1 MSLSHEKPAKGAIVE
16 YKERRNVEDNS
27 SETATTNENCKNA
40 SKAINPKK
48 LLVCFAVGAVIALAL
63 LLAKGV
69 FDTQD
74 AKDTVRIVCDAFFA
88 AGAML
93 LVAGALVW
101 TFDNGITDGLT
112 YSARTML
119 NLRKKDY
126 ENNERESY
134 SAYRERKHRNKGT
147 VKEFLISGGA
157 YFIVSVALL
166 VVYNNL

>member
-1 MSLSHEKPAKGAIVE
+1 MSLNHEKPAKGAVM
-16 YKERRNVEDNS
+16 EDN
-27 SETATTNENCKNA
+27 ETRNIEERTNETTKIP
-40 SKAINPKK
+40 SKAIKAKK

-74 AKDTVRIVCDAFFA
+74 AKDTARIVCDAFFA
-88 AGAML
+88 AGAIL

-126 ENNERESY
+126 ETNERESY
-134 SAYRERKHRNKGT
+134 SAYRERKHKNKGT
-147 VKEFLISGGA
+147 VKEFLISGGV
-157 YFIVSVALL
+157 YLVVSLVLL
-166 VVYNNL
+166 LVYNNI

>member
-1 MSLSHEKPAKGAIVE
+1 M
-16 YKERRNVEDNS
+16 EDN
-27 SETATTNENCKNA
+27 ETRNIEERTNETTKIP
-40 SKAINPKK
+40 SKAIKAKK

-69 FDTQD
+69 FDSQN
-74 AKDTVRIVCDAFFA
+74 AKDTVRIVCDAVFA
-88 AGAML
+88 AGAIL
-93 LVAGALVW
+93 LVAGSLLW

-134 SAYRERKHRNKGT
+134 SAYRERKHKNKGT
-147 VKEFLISGGA
+147 VKEFLISGGV
-157 YFIVSVALL
+157 YLVVSVVLL
-166 VVYNNL
+166 LVYNNI

>member
-1 MSLSHEKPAKGAIVE
+1 M
-16 YKERRNVEDNS
+16 EDN
-27 SETATTNENCKNA
+27 ETRNIEERTNETTKIP
-40 SKAINPKK
+40 SKTIKAKK

-69 FDTQD
+69 FDTQA

-88 AGAML
+88 AGAIL

-147 VKEFLISGGA
+147 VKEFLISGGV
-157 YFIVSVALL
+157 YLVVSVVLL
-166 VVYNNL
+166 LVYNNI

>member
-1 MSLSHEKPAKGAIVE
+1 MED
-16 YKERRNVEDNS
+16 KETRNIE
-27 SETATTNENCKNA
+27 ERTNETTKIP
-40 SKAINPKK
+40 SKAIKAKK

-88 AGAML
+88 AGAIL

-126 ENNERESY
+126 ETNERESY
-134 SAYRERKHRNKGT
+134 SAYRERKHKNKGT

-157 YFIVSVALL
+157 YFMVSVALL

>member
-1 MSLSHEKPAKGAIVE
+1 MED
-16 YKERRNVEDNS
+16 KETKNIEER
-27 SETATTNENCKNA
+27 TNETTKIP
-40 SKAINPKK
+40 SKAIKAKK

-63 LLAKGV
+63 LFAKGV
-69 FDTQD
+69 FDAQD

-88 AGAML
+88 AGAIL

-134 SAYRERKHRNKGT
+134 SAYRERKHKNKGT
-147 VKEFLISGGA
+147 VKEFLISGGV
-157 YFIVSVALL
+157 YLVVSVVLL
-166 VVYNNL
+166 LVYNNI

>member
-1 MSLSHEKPAKGAIVE
+1 MKD
-16 YKERRNVEDNS
+16 KETRNIE
-27 SETATTNENCKNA
+27 ERTNETTKIP
-40 SKAINPKK
+40 SKAIKAKK

-88 AGAML
+88 AGAIL

-126 ENNERESY
+126 ETNERESY
-134 SAYRERKHRNKGT
+134 SAYRERKHKNKGT

>member
-1 MSLSHEKPAKGAIVE
+1 MKTPAKGAVMEDQETRNIE
-16 YKERRNVEDNS
+16 ER
-27 SETATTNENCKNA
+27 TNETTKIP
-40 SKAINPKK
+40 SKAIKAKK

-88 AGAML
+88 AGAIL

-126 ENNERESY
+126 ETNERESY
-134 SAYRERKHRNKGT
+134 SAYRERKHKNKGT

>member
-1 MSLSHEKPAKGAIVE
+1 MKTPAKGAVME
-16 YKERRNVEDNS
+16 DKETKNIEER
-27 SETATTNENCKNA
+27 TNETTKIP
-40 SKAINPKK
+40 SKAIKAKK

-63 LLAKGV
+63 LFAKGV

-74 AKDTVRIVCDAFFA
+74 AKDNVRIVCDAFFA
-88 AGAML
+88 AGAIL

-126 ENNERESY
+126 ETNERESY
-134 SAYRERKHRNKGT
+134 SAYRERKHKNKGT

>member
-1 MSLSHEKPAKGAIVE
+1 MED
-16 YKERRNVEDNS
+16 KETRNIE
-27 SETATTNENCKNA
+27 ERTNETTKIP
-40 SKAINPKK
+40 SKAIKAKK

-88 AGAML
+88 AGAIL

-126 ENNERESY
+126 ETNERESY
-134 SAYRERKHRNKGT
+134 SAYRERKHKNKGT

-157 YFIVSVALL
+157 YFILSVALL

>member
-1 MSLSHEKPAKGAIVE
+1 MKD
-16 YKERRNVEDNS
+16 KETRNIE
-27 SETATTNENCKNA
+27 ERTNETTKIP
-40 SKAINPKK
+40 SKAIKAKK

-74 AKDTVRIVCDAFFA
+74 AKDTARIVCDAFFA
-88 AGAML
+88 AGAIL

-126 ENNERESY
+126 ETNERESY
-134 SAYRERKHRNKGT
+134 STYRERKHKNKGT
-147 VKEFLISGGA
+147 VKEFLISGGV
-157 YFIVSVALL
+157 YLVVSVVLL
-166 VVYNNL
+166 LVYNNI

>member
-1 MSLSHEKPAKGAIVE
+1 MSLSHEKPAKGAIME
-16 YKERRNVEDNS
+16 DKETRNIE
-27 SETATTNENCKNA
+27 ERTNETTKIP
-40 SKAINPKK
+40 SKAIKAKK

-88 AGAML
+88 AGAIL

-126 ENNERESY
+126 ETNERESY
-134 SAYRERKHRNKGT
+134 SAYRERKHKNKGT

-157 YFIVSVALL
+157 YFILSVALL

>member
-1 MSLSHEKPAKGAIVE
+1 MKTPAKGAVMKD
-16 YKERRNVEDNS
+16 KETRNIE
-27 SETATTNENCKNA
+27 ERTNETTKIP
-40 SKAINPKK
+40 SKAIKAKK

-88 AGAML
+88 AGAIL

-126 ENNERESY
+126 ETNERESY
-134 SAYRERKHRNKGT
+134 SAYRERKHKNKGT

>member
-1 MSLSHEKPAKGAIVE
+1 M
-16 YKERRNVEDNS
+16 EDN
-27 SETATTNENCKNA
+27 ETRNIEERTNETTKIP
-40 SKAINPKK
+40 SKAIKAKK

-74 AKDTVRIVCDAFFA
+74 AKDTARIVCDAFFA
-88 AGAML
+88 AGAIL

-126 ENNERESY
+126 ETNERESY
-134 SAYRERKHRNKGT
+134 SSYRERKHKNKGT

-166 VVYNNL
+166 VVYNNI

>member
-1 MSLSHEKPAKGAIVE
+1 MEDQETRNIE
-16 YKERRNVEDNS
+16 ER
-27 SETATTNENCKNA
+27 TNETTKIP
-40 SKAINPKK
+40 SKAIKAKK

-88 AGAML
+88 AGAIL

-126 ENNERESY
+126 ETNERESY
-134 SAYRERKHRNKGT
+134 SAYRERKHKNKGT

-157 YFIVSVALL
+157 YFILSVALL

>member
-1 MSLSHEKPAKGAIVE
+1 M
-16 YKERRNVEDNS
+16 EDN
-27 SETATTNENCKNA
+27 ETRNIEERTNETTKIP
-40 SKAINPKK
+40 SKAIKAKK

-74 AKDTVRIVCDAFFA
+74 AKDTARIVCDTFFA
-88 AGAML
+88 AGAIL

-101 TFDNGITDGLT
+101 TFDNGITDGLA

-126 ENNERESY
+126 ETNERESY
-134 SAYRERKHRNKGT
+134 SAYRERKHKNKGT
-147 VKEFLISGGA
+147 VKEFLISGGV
-157 YFIVSVALL
+157 YLVVSVVLL
-166 VVYNNL
+166 LVYNNI

>member
-1 MSLSHEKPAKGAIVE
+1 MK
-16 YKERRNVEDNS
+16 
-27 SETATTNENCKNA
+27 T
-40 SKAINPKK
+40 
-48 LLVCFAVGAVIALAL
+48 
-63 LLAKGV
+63 
-69 FDTQD
+69 

-88 AGAML
+88 AGAIL
-93 LVAGALVW
+93 LVAGSLLW

-147 VKEFLISGGA
+147 VKEFLISGGV
-157 YFIVSVALL
+157 YLVVSVILL
-166 VVYNNL
+166 LVYNNI

>member
-1 MSLSHEKPAKGAIVE
+1 MKTPAKGAVM
-16 YKERRNVEDNS
+16 EDN
-27 SETATTNENCKNA
+27 ETRNIEERTNETTKIP
-40 SKAINPKK
+40 SKAIKAKK

-88 AGAML
+88 AGAIL

-126 ENNERESY
+126 ETNERESY
-134 SAYRERKHRNKGT
+134 SAYRERKHKNKGT

-157 YFIVSVALL
+157 YFLVSVALL

>member
-1 MSLSHEKPAKGAIVE
+1 MKTPAKGAVME
-16 YKERRNVEDNS
+16 DKETRNIE
-27 SETATTNENCKNA
+27 ERTNETTKIP
-40 SKAINPKK
+40 SKAIKAKK

-74 AKDTVRIVCDAFFA
+74 AKDTARIVCDAFFA
-88 AGAML
+88 AGAIL

-126 ENNERESY
+126 ETNERESY
-134 SAYRERKHRNKGT
+134 SAYRERKHKNKGT

>member
-1 MSLSHEKPAKGAIVE
+1 M
-16 YKERRNVEDNS
+16 EDN
-27 SETATTNENCKNA
+27 ETRNIEERTNETTKIP
-40 SKAINPKK
+40 SKAIKAKK

-88 AGAML
+88 AGAIL

-101 TFDNGITDGLT
+101 TLDNGITDGLT

-126 ENNERESY
+126 ETKERESY
-134 SAYRERKHRNKGT
+134 SAYRERKHKNKGT

>member
-1 MSLSHEKPAKGAIVE
+1 M
-16 YKERRNVEDNS
+16 EDN
-27 SETATTNENCKNA
+27 ETRNIEERTNETTKIP
-40 SKAINPKK
+40 SKAIKAKK
-48 LLVCFAVGAVIALAL
+48 LLVCFAVGAVITLAL

-88 AGAML
+88 AGAIL

-147 VKEFLISGGA
+147 VKEFLISGGV
-157 YFIVSVALL
+157 YLVVSVVLL
-166 VVYNNL
+166 LVYNNI

>member
-1 MSLSHEKPAKGAIVE
+1 M
-16 YKERRNVEDNS
+16 EDN
-27 SETATTNENCKNA
+27 ETRNIEERTNETTKIP
-40 SKAINPKK
+40 SKAIKAKK

-74 AKDTVRIVCDAFFA
+74 AKDTARIVCDAFFA
-88 AGAML
+88 AGAIL

-126 ENNERESY
+126 ETNEREPY
-134 SAYRERKHRNKGT
+134 SAYRERKHKNKGT
-147 VKEFLISGGA
+147 VKEFLISGGV
-157 YFIVSVALL
+157 YLVVSVVLL
-166 VVYNNL
+166 LVYNNI

>member
-1 MSLSHEKPAKGAIVE
+1 MED
-16 YKERRNVEDNS
+16 KETRNIE
-27 SETATTNENCKNA
+27 ERTNETTKIP
-40 SKAINPKK
+40 SKAIKAKK

-74 AKDTVRIVCDAFFA
+74 AKDTARIVCDAFFA
-88 AGAML
+88 AGAIL

-126 ENNERESY
+126 ETNERESY
-134 SAYRERKHRNKGT
+134 SAYRERKHKNKGT